1 MRRRDAVAM
10 SNERIIE
17 AIDYIQEQIDD
28 GYVELSR
35 WDVAEMEIIELA
47 LKEYK
52 INHGLNMI

>member
-1 MRRRDAVAM
+1 MRRKNVADM
-10 SNERIIE
+10 DNERIIE
-17 AIDYIQEQIDD
+17 AIDYIQEQIDG

-35 WDVAEMEIIELA
+35 WDVAEIEIIELA